1 MGFGSLVREW
11 VEERII
17 TGVEVETEGE
27 RWVYDIRYEYEDM
40 DQDFFPEL
48 ESTATPVKGKKKVL
62 PSWEEGS
69 EADVEGRGRRG
80 EWRRRRWVRMVKRKW
95 VARDTAS
102 ATCSSD
108 LFPVNVC
115 TA

>member
-1 MGFGSLVREW
+1 
-11 VEERII
+11 
-17 TGVEVETEGE
+17 
-27 RWVYDIRYEYEDM
+27 
-40 DQDFFPEL
+40 
-48 ESTATPVKGKKKVL
+48 L

-102 ATCSSD
+102 AN
-108 LFPVNVC
+108 LLK
-115 TA
+115 